1 MTRAGAGP
9 IRRAAAALL
18 GGAALLIAGC
28 ASQVP
33 GTATGSADT
42 VDPQTSTSTSAAR
55 SSTTGES
62 DDAEADPAGCV
73 EGDIAADLG
82 RPDDQTVLIRCD
94 DDWVLLDNGGTFGDT
109 TYLARRED
117 GRWQHYSSF
126 PARICR
132 DQARADGVPADLVS
146 DFAPCPQA
154 DDADLGL
161 SVPISSP
168 TCDGRAVLIL
178 GNAVAPGN
186 YERDVAALLEA
197 HPGASYLR
205 TDRSCGS
212 LRDRDDD
219 GDAIYAVYRE
229 VGHGRADA
237 CAALA
242 GRSDDAYGKLLDE
255 VSDPARFISRA
266 DC

>member
-1 MTRAGAGP
+1 MTRADTVAV
-9 IRRAAAALL
+9 RCAAAALL

-33 GTATGSADT
+33 GTATGASETQASSSAT
-42 VDPQTSTSTSAAR
+42 AESTSASA
-55 SSTTGES
+55 SSTTGE
-62 DDAEADPAGCV
+62 ADSAGCV
-73 EGDIAADLG
+73 ERDIAADLG
-82 RPDDQTVLIRCD
+82 RPGDQTVLIRCEG
-94 DDWVLLDNGGTFGDT
+94 DWALLDNGGTFGDT
-109 TYLARRED
+109 AYLARRAD

-132 DQARADGVPADLVS
+132 DQAAADGVPADLVP
-146 DFAPCPQA
+146 DFAPCPYSI
-154 DDADLGL
+154 DADLGL

-178 GNAVAPGN
+178 GNAVTPGG

-255 VSDPARFISRA
+255 VSDPAVFISRA

>member
-1 MTRAGAGP
+1 MTYAHTGAV
-9 IRRAAAALL
+9 RRAAAALIG
-18 GGAALLIAGC
+18 GGALLLAGC

-33 GTATGSADT
+33 GTATGAAETETRTATSSTAE
-42 VDPQTSTSTSAAR
+42 PTSTAQ
-55 SSTTGES
+55 TTT
-62 DDAEADPAGCV
+62 DDAEADRAGCV
-73 EGDIAADLG
+73 ERDIAADLG
-82 RPDDQTVLIRCD
+82 RPDAQTAVIRCD
-94 DDWVLLDNGGTFGDT
+94 GDWALLDNGGDFGDT
-109 TYLARRED
+109 TYLARREA

-132 DQARADGVPADLVS
+132 DEAAADGVPADLVP
-146 DFAPCPQA
+146 DFAPCP
-154 DDADLGL
+154 DSNDADLGL

-168 TCDGRAVLIL
+168 ACDGRAVLIL
-178 GNAVAPGN
+178 GNAVTPGS

-219 GDAIYAVYRE
+219 GDVIYAVYRE